1 MHSPEAS
8 IDTNGIG
15 IFGRATATFNDRAS
29 FTAALRFDHESSD
42 AHLNTF
48 VSPAFQP
55 ANVVAADQT
64 FNDVSPQF
72 AFGYRVDDNSNL
84 YVSAARGYKAG
95 GFNPAALPGSEAYGE
110 EHAWHV
116 EGGVKS
122 AFAGGKAAVNAAV
135 FMIDWDDLQLN
146 VPNPFVPGQFYIA
159 NVGGAKSRGVEFDVT
174 ARPSQAV
181 DLFAAIGVTNAK
193 FAAGTIAAGVAVDD
207 NDLPYTPDYTATFG
221 GQLSKAITSA
231 IRGFARAEVVMTG
244 AFAYDEANSE
254 GQDAYSL
261 VNLRAGARLRRLS
274 AELWLRNAFDSRYIP
289 IAIPYPGCAPSG
301 FIGEHGRPR
310 TFGIT
315 IGTTF

>member
-8 IDTNGIG
+8 IDSHGVG
-15 IFGRATATFNDRAS
+15 IFGRATFTFNDKADL
-29 FTAALRFDHESSD
+29 TAGVRFDHEKSD

-48 VSPAFQP
+48 FTPAIAP
-55 ANVVAADQT
+55 ANVVAADQS

-72 AFGYRVDDNSNL
+72 AFGYRVTSQHTA

-122 AFAGGKAAVNAAV
+122 TLAGGKVAANAAV
-135 FMIDWDDLQLN
+135 FVIDWDDLQLN
-146 VPNPFVPGQFYIA
+146 VPNAFVPGQFYIA
-159 NVGGAKSRGVEFDVT
+159 NVGGARSRGLEVDVT
-174 ARPSQAV
+174 ARPRPEI
-181 DLFAAIGVTNAK
+181 DLFAALGFTSAQ
-193 FAAGTIAAGVAVDD
+193 FAAGTMANGVAVDD

-221 GQLSKAITSA
+221 GQMTRAITSA
-231 IRGFARAEVVMTG
+231 INGLARAEVVLTG
-244 AFAYDEANSE
+244 AFSYDEANSE

-261 VNLRAGARLRRLS
+261 VNLRAGARLKRYF
-274 AELWLRNAFDSRYIP
+274 ADVWLRNAFDTQYVP
-289 IAIPYPGCAPSG
+289 IAIAYPGFAPSG
-301 FIGEHGRPR
+301 FIGENGRPR

-315 IGTTF
+315 IGATF